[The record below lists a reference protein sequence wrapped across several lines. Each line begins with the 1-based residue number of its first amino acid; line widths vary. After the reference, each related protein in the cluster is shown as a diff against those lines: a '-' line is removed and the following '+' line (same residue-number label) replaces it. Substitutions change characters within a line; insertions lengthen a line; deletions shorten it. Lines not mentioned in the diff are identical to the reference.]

1 VPTGPILLFGLP
13 RSGTTWLGKILDS
26 HPDTLYKHEPESV
39 ATLSSIPLVPPLEDA
54 ESYRS
59 TVEGYVGRIPS
70 LGEARVCAKLPLFP
84 KSYLSSPRFA
94 IFRLSVLAAKAG
106 ARFRTSLPV
115 LGLPRSAGP
124 DGPRLVWKSI
134 ASLGRLGVI
143 AGALDDSVGIQVIRH
158 PCGFV
163 ASILRGEAQRR
174 FTMERGRRADQG
186 FIELTLATPHAEG
199 WGLTAERL
207 AEMEPVEQF
216 AWQWAAVNAKAMDEV
231 AGSNRCHTIR
241 YEDVCAAPLDG
252 ARRLFEMAGLDW
264 QDQTES
270 FVRESTAHDNPAYYS
285 VYKDPMVAANRWKE
299 ELGPADVERIMNAI
313 ADTPPGRL
321 YADA

>member
-1 VPTGPILLFGLP
+1 VSTGPILLFGLP
-13 RSGTTWLGKILDS
+13 RSGTTWLGKIFDS

-39 ATLSSIPLVPPLEDA
+39 ARLSSIPIVPPLADA

-59 TVEGYVGRIPS
+59 TIVDYVEQIPR
-70 LGEARVCAKLPLFP
+70 LGEARVSAKLPLFP

-94 IFRLSVLAAKAG
+94 LFRLSVLAAKAG
-106 ARFRTSLPV
+106 ARFRANLPV
-115 LGLPRSAGP
+115 MGLPRTTGP
-124 DGPRLVWKSI
+124 GGPRLVWKSI

-143 AGALDDSVGIQVIRH
+143 AGVLDDSVGVQVIRH

-174 FTMERGRRADQG
+174 FTMERGRQADQG
-186 FIELTLATPHAEG
+186 FIQLTLATPHAER

-207 AEMEPVEQF
+207 SELSPVEQF
-216 AWQWAAVNAKAMDEV
+216 AWQWAAINAKAMDEV
-231 AGSNRCHTIR
+231 AASDRCHLIR
-241 YEDVCAAPLDG
+241 YEDVCASPLDAG
-252 ARRLFEMAGLDW
+252 RRLFEMTGLGW

-299 ELGPADVERIMNAI
+299 ELDPADIERILGAV

-321 YADA
+321 YAD